1 MSGRRRVAL
10 CLVAAGLLS
19 VGVSVAGLIAVTS
32 RPAVELTH
40 ADPHSQAPA
49 TTGPGAR
56 ETPASMPRP
65 SHAGND
71 STQSSSYAAGRPV
84 QRRPSQSR
92 TGLWIEIPSL
102 RVSLPIREGD
112 GRGDTAPQW
121 QALHFPGT
129 AQPGTPGNSYIYAH
143 GLWGMFGALLY
154 ARRGDEVDVH
164 DYGTGQ
170 IQKLHVS
177 RVVGRIHW
185 NDTSWIRY
193 RSDRP
198 TLTLQ
203 TCVDDDQ
210 HGDRFIVQAT

>member
-1 MSGRRRVAL
+1 MSGRRRTAL
-10 CLVAAGLLS
+10 ILVATGLLS
-19 VGVSVAGLIAVTS
+19 VGGSLAGLIAVTS

-40 ADPHSQAPA
+40 ADPHSQASA
-49 TTGPGAR
+49 AASPGAGV
-56 ETPASMPRP
+56 TPS
-65 SHAGND
+65 
-71 STQSSSYAAGRPV
+71 STPQPAQSSGYAANRPV
-84 QRRPSQSR
+84 QQRPSQPR

-102 RVSLPIREGD
+102 RISLPIREGD

-129 AQPGTPGNSYIYAH
+129 AQPGTPGNSYLYAH

-170 IQKLHVS
+170 IQKLHVD

-203 TCVDDDQ
+203 TCVDDNQ
-210 HGDRFIVQAT
+210 HGDRFVVQAT

>member
-1 MSGRRRVAL
+1 MTRHRRAAL
-10 CLVAAGLLS
+10 VLMAAGVLL
-19 VGVSVAGLIAVTS
+19 VGGSLVGLFAVAG
-32 RPAVELTH
+32 RPAVQLTH
-40 ADPHSQAPA
+40 ADPHAQASAPTAGTRDQA
-49 TTGPGAR
+49 TPIA
-56 ETPASMPRP
+56 TPQAS
-65 SHAGND
+65 G
-71 STQSSSYAAGRPV
+71 YAAGRPV
-84 QRRPSQSR
+84 QQRPAQPR
-92 TGLWIEIPSL
+92 AGLWIEIPSL
-102 RVSLPIREGD
+102 HISLPIREGD

-121 QALHFPGT
+121 EALHFPGT
-129 AQPGTPGNSYIYAH
+129 AKPGTPGNSYLYAH

-154 ARRGDEVDVH
+154 ARRGDDVDVH
-164 DYGTGQ
+164 DYGTAQ
-170 IQKLHVS
+170 VQRLHVS

>member
-1 MSGRRRVAL
+1 MSRHRRVAL
-10 CLVAAGLLS
+10 ILMAAGLLS
-19 VGVSVAGLIAVTS
+19 VGGSLAGLYAVTS
-32 RPAVELTH
+32 RPAVQVTH
-40 ADPHSQAPA
+40 ADPHAQP
-49 TTGPGAR
+49 P
-56 ETPASMPRP
+56 TPASARDQATPVATP
-65 SHAGND
+65 QASG
-71 STQSSSYAAGRPV
+71 YAASRPV
-84 QRRPSQSR
+84 QQRPSQPR
-92 TGLWIEIPSL
+92 TGVWIEIPSL
-102 RVSLPIREGD
+102 RISLPIREGD

-129 AQPGTPGNSYIYAH
+129 AKPGTPGNSYLYAH

-164 DYGTGQ
+164 DYGTAQ
-170 IQKLHVS
+170 IQRLHVS

-185 NDTSWIRY
+185 NDTSWIHY

>member
-1 MSGRRRVAL
+1 MTRHRRVAL
-10 CLVAAGLLS
+10 VLMAAGVLL
-19 VGVSVAGLIAVTS
+19 VGGSLVGLIAVAS
-32 RPAVELTH
+32 RPAVQLTH
-40 ADPHSQAPA
+40 ADPHAQASAPA
-49 TTGPGAR
+49 AGPRDQA
-56 ETPASMPRP
+56 TPTATPQAS
-65 SHAGND
+65 G
-71 STQSSSYAAGRPV
+71 YAASRPV
-84 QRRPSQSR
+84 QQRPAQPR
-92 TGLWIEIPSL
+92 AGLWIEIPSL
-102 RVSLPIREGD
+102 RISLPIREGD

-121 QALHFPGT
+121 EALHFPGT
-129 AQPGTPGNSYIYAH
+129 AKPGTPGNSYLYAH

-164 DYGTGQ
+164 DYGTAQ
-170 IQKLHVS
+170 VQRLHVS